1 MNALILLIG
10 FALGAALGWRLA
22 MLRARAMVSDLFAR
36 MRRELRYWQDA
47 AARATAEADRLARE
61 AQTWAAGCKQ
71 GREDVISMMPL
82 LLAAQQP
89 SADTLPAVADS
100 PSHS

>member
-22 MLRARAMVSDLFAR
+22 MLRARAIVSDVFTR
-36 MRRELRYWQDA
+36 MRREVRHWRDV
-47 AARATAEADRLARE
+47 AARATAEADRLAQE

-71 GREDVISMMPL
+71 GREDVISVMPL
-82 LLAAQQP
+82 LMAAQQR
-89 SADTLPAVADS
+89 SADTLPAVADGQ
-100 PSHS
+100 SHS